1 MGSTCVKHATLPG
14 QEVIYLEIG
23 GVKFPAIKMGA
34 TYNFVQPDFSGY
46 KTPRTAFSG
55 FDIRR
60 ESYHNQN
67 LPYYNKDMKLLIPD
81 TTQHNIP
88 QNRLPEA
95 ASASPYDPAAVKV
108 FNNEHGGTEVYSE
121 LIRRIFKK
129 FWQNLLKFVTLPIKT
144 VMTEQR
150 FQKTDMATRNW

>member
-1 MGSTCVKHATLPG
+1 MNPVIIPQKKLSMGSTCVKHATLPG

-55 FDIRR
+55 ILDVRR

-88 QNRLPEA
+88 QTRVSETVSN
-95 ASASPYDPAAVKV
+95 SNSPYDPAAVKV
-108 FNNEHGGTEVYSE
+108 FNNEHGETEVYSD
-121 LIRRIFKK
+121 LNMKRSK
-129 FWQNLLKFVTLPIKT
+129 N
-144 VMTEQR
+144 
-150 FQKTDMATRNW
+150 